1 MNLRFLLARLH
12 MDSLMSQ
19 PTLGHIKRAMR
30 SLPQGVKGLDET
42 YEQAIKR
49 IESQEEGYRK
59 LAKQVLSWVTH
70 ANRALSTAEV
80 QHALAVTVDMTDL
93 DRDFLPE
100 VEILGSICAG
110 LITIDEKSDIIR
122 LVHYTTREYF
132 ERMSSFPN
140 ADADIAMICVTYLS
154 FDNFATGFCSTDKEF
169 EARLRSHQLYSYAA
183 CNWGHHAY
191 AASTVLEQPIMNLL
205 ESEAKM
211 LASSQAMMVLT
222 SYRNKDYSQRVPM
235 QMTGMHIAAYFGLRE
250 VMIALLK
257 NGHNPDVRNSY
268 ARTPLSY
275 AAERGSE
282 AVVRLL
288 LERAD
293 VEADS
298 KEDRWGRTP
307 LWRAAANGHE
317 AVVRLLLERADVEA
331 DSKEDRWGRTPL
343 SWAASNGHE
352 AVVRLLL
359 ERADV
364 EADSKDDSGRTPLWW
379 ATANGHE
386 AVVRLLLERADVEAD
401 SKDDSG
407 RTSLSWAAANGHEAV
422 VRLLLERADVEADS
436 KDRWG
441 RTPLWLAAASG
452 HEAVVRLLLERA
464 DVEADSKDVND
475 QTPLSRAA
483 AYGHE
488 AVIRLLQSH
497 DSQSS

>member
-1 MNLRFLLARLH
+1 MNVRFLLARLH

-30 SLPQGVKGLDET
+30 SLPQGVKALDKT
-42 YEQAIKR
+42 YEQAMKR
-49 IESQEEGYRK
+49 IEGQEEGYRK
-59 LAKQVLSWVTH
+59 LAKQILSWVAH
-70 ANRALSTAEV
+70 ANRALSTAEI
-80 QHALAVTVDMTDL
+80 QHALAVTMDMTDL
-93 DRDFLPE
+93 DRDFVPE

-191 AASTVLEQPIMNLL
+191 AAPTVLEQPIMNLL

-211 LASSQAMMVLT
+211 LASSQAMMVSTL
-222 SYRNKDYSQRVPM
+222 YRDKDYSQRAPM

-275 AAERGSE
+275 AAERGYE

-288 LERAD
+288 LEWAD

-298 KEDRWGRTP
+298 KDRWGQTP

-317 AVVRLLLERADVEA
+317 AVIRLLLERAGVEA
-331 DSKEDRWGRTPL
+331 DSKDGWNQTPL
-343 SWAASNGHE
+343 SRAAENGHE

-364 EADSKDDSGRTPLWW
+364 EADSKDDKGRTPLSW
-379 ATANGHE
+379 AAENGHE
-386 AVVRLLLERADVEAD
+386 AVVRLL
-401 SKDDSG
+401 
-407 RTSLSWAAANGHEAV
+407 
-422 VRLLLERADVEADS
+422 
-436 KDRWG
+436 
-441 RTPLWLAAASG
+441 
-452 HEAVVRLLLERA
+452 
-464 DVEADSKDVND
+464 
-475 QTPLSRAA
+475 
-483 AYGHE
+483 
-488 AVIRLLQSH
+488 QSH
-497 DSQSS
+497 NSQPS